1 MENSIAII
9 VIAYNRHK
17 SLKRLL
23 DSINEAEIDNGT
35 TIIISI
41 DKSNNPLVEEYANN
55 FEWKYG
61 EKKVVSHKDNL
72 GLRKHILGCGSY
84 LDFYDAII
92 ILEDDLVV
100 SKGFFAY
107 ASQAVKKYYNNTDI
121 AGISL
126 YSFGVNYQTFYSF
139 IPQPSEFDTYFMQC
153 AQSWGQVWMKN
164 QWKEFETWYSLHNND
179 IFDSSIL
186 PDSICSWSSKSWLKY
201 HTRYCI
207 ETGKYFVYPYLS
219 LSSNC
224 GETGTHLKFSSPVF
238 QRPLADHKETYQ
250 YNLPDLTEEVVKY
263 DGFFEAERIY
273 ESLGLSKS
281 ELCIDLTNSKSNYG
295 NKPYLL
301 TSKRLPFRVVNSFG
315 ISFTPIEMNIL
326 NRCPGDFIFL
336 YDTNVSNSRPSIR
349 NHISKRQ
356 KFAYDNNV
364 DLFAVLRRLKN
375 YGLVSILKT
384 VFKSL

>member
-1 MENSIAII
+1 MELSIAI
-9 VIAYNRHK
+9 VVVAYNRDE
-17 SLKRLL
+17 SLRRLL
-23 DSINEAEIDNGT
+23 ESLNGAHVDNGT
-35 TIIISI
+35 HLVISI
-41 DKSNNPLVEEYANN
+41 DRSNNQNVEKVARD
-55 FEWKYG
+55 FKWAYG
-61 EKKVVSHKDNL
+61 VKKIICHKENL
-72 GLRKHILGCGSY
+72 GLRKHILGCGRFLDSY
-84 LDFYDAII
+84 EAII
-92 ILEDDLVV
+92 ILEDDLIV
-100 SKGFFAY
+100 SKNFFKFAK
-107 ASQAVKKYYNNTDI
+107 QAVSKYYNENNV

-126 YSFGVNYQTFYSF
+126 YSFGVNYQTFYNF

-164 QWKEFETWYSLHNND
+164 QWKTFEEWYANHSDDEFDREA
-179 IFDSSIL
+179 L
-186 PDSICSWSSKSWLKY
+186 PESICSWSSKSWLKY

-238 QRPLADHKETYQ
+238 QRPLADYKETYQ
-250 YNLPDLTEEVVKY
+250 FNLPNLTDDVVKY

-273 ESLGLSKS
+273 KSLGLSEA
-281 ELCIDLTNSKSNYG
+281 ELCIDLTNSKSNDG

-336 YDTNVSNSRPSIR
+336 YDTNVSNSRPSVR
-349 NHISKRQ
+349 NQIVKRQ

-364 DLFAVLRRLKN
+364 DLFAVLRRVKE
-375 YGLVSILKT
+375 YGILSIFKT